1 MARVLLISMPFGALE
16 WPALGIGLL
25 QAALSERGL
34 SCDGRYLTFD
44 FADFIGVDEYQWICH
59 EAAYAAFAGDWVFA
73 GALHGPDPEQD
84 NGYVEEVLGLR
95 WSMSR
100 TEIGRILR
108 ARAYSGHFIDH
119 CLRSI
124 RWGDYDIV
132 GFTSTFQQNI
142 ASLALARR
150 LKELYPGLSV
160 VFGGANWD
168 GVMGLALHERFPF
181 VDYACSGEAD
191 RSFPL
196 LVDAIRNSAE
206 AVASVPGIVYRRD
219 DGRSVCTPPAP
230 PIQDLDALPVP
241 DFFPYFED
249 LARSPS
255 GTDLTPVLL
264 LETARG
270 CWWGAKHHCTFC
282 GLNGSSMAFR
292 SKSAGRVMDE
302 IHELYSRHGIGVFSV
317 VDNILDMRFFT
328 DLLPRLASDP
338 TPLRL
343 SWEVKANLTREQVRL
358 LSLAHIDTVQPGIE
372 SLSSPVLN
380 LMDKG
385 TTMLRNVQLLKWCKQ
400 YGVTPAW
407 NLLFGFPGERPEHYR
422 EQLDVIE
429 RVRFLDPP
437 SGWGPV
443 RLDRFS
449 PYFDHPE
456 AYGITDIRPMAP
468 YRFLYRLRDEDLMR
482 IASYF
487 DFDYEDGRDPWIY
500 AGPVVDAVLRW
511 MRSERRG
518 GIWLIRGPSG
528 EVTIID
534 DRPGLPRRRAVLRGW
549 KAVAYLGCD
558 AARKPAALLRQDALQ
573 DTCLQELVGFLDRC
587 VNAGLMIS
595 DDGAYLSLAVEV
607 DPPGDPHDGM
617 SRANEGH
624 PGPARHTAGVAS

>member
-1 MARVLLISMPFGALE
+1 MAKVLLISMPFGALE

-25 QAALSERGL
+25 QAGLAERGVP
-34 SCDGRYLTFD
+34 CDGRYLTFD
-44 FADFIGVDEYQWICH
+44 FADFIGVDEYQWVCH

-73 GALHGPDPEQD
+73 AALHGPDPEQD
-84 NGYVEEVLGLR
+84 NRYVEEVLGLR
-95 WSMSR
+95 WSMSK

-108 ARAYSGHFIDH
+108 ARAYSEHFMDH

-124 RWGDYDIV
+124 PWDDYDIV

-150 LKELYPGLSV
+150 LKERYPDVSV

-168 GVMGLALHERFPF
+168 GTMGLAQHKRFPF

-196 LVDAIRNSAE
+196 LVEAIRNPARP
-206 AVASVPGIVYRRD
+206 VASVPGIVYRRD
-219 DGRSVCTPPAP
+219 DGTSACTPPAP
-230 PIQDLDALPVP
+230 PIRDLDALPVP

-255 GTDLTPVLL
+255 GTDLTPVML

-292 SKSAGRVMDE
+292 SKTADRVMDE
-302 IHELYSRHGIGVFSV
+302 IHELYSRHGIGTYSV
-317 VDNILDMRFFT
+317 VDNILDMRFFSE
-328 DLLPRLASDP
+328 LLPRLANDP
-338 TPLRL
+338 APMRF
-343 SWEVKANLTREQVRL
+343 SWEIKANLTREQVRQL
-358 LSLAHIDTVQPGIE
+358 AAAHIDTVQPGIE
-372 SLSSPVLN
+372 SLSSPVLD

-422 EQLDVIE
+422 KQLDVIE

-449 PYFDHPE
+449 PYFDNPE
-456 AYGITDIRPMAP
+456 AYGITGIRPMAP
-468 YRFLYRLRDEDLMR
+468 YRFLYRLPDEDLMQ

-487 DFDYEDGRDPWIY
+487 DFDYADGRDPWAY
-500 AGPVVDAVLRW
+500 AGPVVDAVLQW

-528 EVTIID
+528 EVTIVD
-534 DRPGLPRRRAVLRGW
+534 DRPGSPRRRAILHDW
-549 KAVAYLGCD
+549 KASAYLGCD
-558 AARKPAALLRQDALQ
+558 AARKPAALLRQDALRG
-573 DTCLQELVGFLDRC
+573 TSLEELVGFLDRC
-587 VNAGLMIS
+587 VSAGLMIS

-607 DPPGDPHDGM
+607 DPPGDPHDAV
-617 SRANEGH
+617 SRAGEAS
-624 PGPARHTAGVAS
+624 PDSRHTAGVAC